1 MKRMIKCECGYVAR
15 GDTDEEV
22 VAKVEE
28 HLKADHP
35 KLAASVS
42 REDIRGWIEIVA

>member
-22 VAKVEE
+22 VKKVEE
-28 HLKADHP
+28 HLKTDHP
-35 KLAASVS
+35 KLAASVN
-42 REDIRGWIEIVA
+42 REDIAGWIEIVS